1 MLSTLARITSLVNR
15 SYSILQGDTLDRK
28 TACRCLHPFASSLRQ
43 ACLSRPDRPRLVLPL
58 SPHHHHGSILRRIPV
73 PRSHR
78 PSGNRTNNSV
88 TARRASFK
96 HANIISHPGR
106 ITSPATAHLGLPG
119 MAERKNK
126 SSITNS
132 NRITHRSQSKAER
145 TR

>member
-1 MLSTLARITSLVNR
+1 MFLILSRITSLVNR
-15 SYSILQGDTLDRK
+15 SYSILQGDTLDRN
-28 TACRCLHPFASSLRQ
+28 TACRYLHPFASSLRQ

-58 SPHHHHGSILRRIPV
+58 SPHRLHGSILRRISV

-88 TARRASFK
+88 TARRASLK

-119 MAERKNK
+119 MAERRNK